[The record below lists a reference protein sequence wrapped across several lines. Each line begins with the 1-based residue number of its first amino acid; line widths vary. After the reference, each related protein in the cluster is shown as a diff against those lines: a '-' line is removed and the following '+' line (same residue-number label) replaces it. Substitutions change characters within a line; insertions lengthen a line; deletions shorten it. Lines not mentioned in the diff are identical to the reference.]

1 MSDYRVPPDL
11 IPAALD
17 RLTAAGVPAAD
28 RRTALAVLALL
39 AAGLAPQSFMVRQN
53 AGELSQRLG
62 VPLAD
67 WPRVIG
73 QLGVA
78 ARFAQN
84 RTLRIQGDSGVTG
97 QIRTTASR

>member
-1 MSDYRVPPDL
+1 MSDCRIPPDL
-11 IPAALD
+11 IPLALD

-73 QLGVA
+73 QLERAGA
-78 ARFAQN
+78 LWRDREGRLRLGTRPPERLR
-84 RTLRIQGDSGVTG
+84 RT
-97 QIRTTASR
+97 